1 MAKRVSPGD
10 VLQTGAGL
18 GPSYGEGMKIFPH
31 LCSWLC
37 DAVYEDGTVKGR
49 TRLQLER
56 QRDRIVVTLK
66 DADSGLCVQAAHESL
81 TDAVL
86 TLELLLGH
94 DDCPW
99 ALDPFPLASPTK
111 KRKK

>member
-1 MAKRVSPGD
+1 MAKRLNADVIKLDQAGMGPG
-10 VLQTGAGL
+10 
-18 GPSYGEGMKIFPH
+18 YGDLAKVAPN

-37 DAVYEDGTVKGR
+37 DATYEDGAKKGR
-49 TRLQLER
+49 SRLQVER
-56 QRDRIVVTLK
+56 KGDRVGLVLK
-66 DADSGLCVQAAHESL
+66 DGDSGLCVEVHHESL
-81 TDAVL
+81 TDALL

-99 ALDPFPLASPTK
+99 ALDPFPLMQSGK